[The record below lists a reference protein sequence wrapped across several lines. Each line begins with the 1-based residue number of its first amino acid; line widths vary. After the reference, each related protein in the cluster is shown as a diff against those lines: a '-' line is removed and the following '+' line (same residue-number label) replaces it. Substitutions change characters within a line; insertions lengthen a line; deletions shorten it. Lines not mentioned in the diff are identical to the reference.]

1 MRTRKRDDPSLSHIA
16 YQHISNKIVRSQ
28 SSLKPF
34 CRRLDDVLVLL
45 LVEDGVPHVLDVD
58 GGLVL
63 GLAGFL

>member
-1 MRTRKRDDPSLSHIA
+1 M
-16 YQHISNKIVRSQ
+16 RSQ

-58 GGLVL
+58 SGLVL